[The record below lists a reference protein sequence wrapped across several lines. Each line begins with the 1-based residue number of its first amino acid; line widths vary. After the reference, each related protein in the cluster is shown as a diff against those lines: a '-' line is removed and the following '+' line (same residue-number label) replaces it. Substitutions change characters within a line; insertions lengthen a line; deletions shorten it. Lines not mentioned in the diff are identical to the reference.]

1 MGGVQ
6 PDTGRNVNGLK
17 NTVSLLV
24 ETRGVGIGRA
34 HIQRRVH
41 TQVTAM
47 TSALR
52 STAER
57 AQSPRR
63 CARSWRATSAP
74 RPAAVSS
81 PSRPARRPASM
92 SC

>member
-57 AQSPRR
+57 AQSLAQVRSFV
-63 CARSWRATSAP
+63 ARDISAQAC
-74 RPAAVSS
+74 RGELTIEA
-81 PSRPARRPASM
+81 ARRPASM